1 MPTNKSGNAGIYDAY
16 DDRPDFEP
24 WKPTKAAPKDVASLL
39 PLIQFCYQTAAQ
51 GKTEHDKQ
59 PPGACYL
66 EPRHYI
72 NSGVKSTGSDSE
84 LEQRH
89 YIGCL
94 SKSLAAGEAEL
105 RRAFEADPA
114 AWLADKLTND
124 NPFVQPGYADPEP
137 SFAGR
142 RWESAP
148 FEGFRVC
155 SQDKGWMNP
164 GIGCTNPA
172 KNKEARSVW
181 GPDSAHGFRCHARVL
196 LRDDC
201 AEHCRAGKEA
211 EVRLTL
217 RVAPVAGR
225 TATPLVAFRSTG
237 FQKDYSTG
245 TYADAGPG
253 VLGRKR
259 SRAWDSVRGGVVQK
273 DSTAGNPDH
282 PRHQPALWAVR
293 RSFTKCTKLGLIVKG
308 RGAPNARARRGA
320 KNRLPPQILSAT
332 SPRRPALL
340 VSPLTPSARS
350 RPARSPSRRPSST
363 CA

>member
-72 NSGVKSTGSDSE
+72 NSGVKSTGSDFE
-84 LEQRH
+84 KEQRH

-201 AEHCRAGKEA
+201 AEHCRAGKAVCVVEIGA
-211 EVRLTL
+211 ARREGLEGERGNSREGKEGDAQRHRQRL
-217 RVAPVAGR
+217 
-225 TATPLVAFRSTG
+225 
-237 FQKDYSTG
+237 
-245 TYADAGPG
+245 
-253 VLGRKR
+253 
-259 SRAWDSVRGGVVQK
+259 
-273 DSTAGNPDH
+273 
-282 PRHQPALWAVR
+282 VR
-293 RSFTKCTKLGLIVKG
+293 RLLEGHAKL
-308 RGAPNARARRGA
+308 
-320 KNRLPPQILSAT
+320 LPPVRA
-332 SPRRPALL
+332 AH
-340 VSPLTPSARS
+340 
-350 RPARSPSRRPSST
+350 
-363 CA
+363 